1 MPHGFSL
8 YNRAVAKT
16 VDQLIIEAKRAQR
29 PPQLPLWPEL
39 KHAIPTDFVK
49 SALFTARHDRDQ
61 VDVKRRIIASADN
74 IILEYDGRL
83 LTQSHA
89 DVWERLMYR
98 CRVTCSP
105 KISFRARSML
115 IEIAG
120 GDRRR
125 KIGGSQFTQL
135 FSVLEDL
142 AKASITLQHIST
154 GELFIGSLI
163 TLKWRADESYEIS
176 VPEDIVHLFHEDHV
190 LIDWE
195 RRRRIKGRLAQWL
208 QHYFAASTEPVKV
221 SAIRRL
227 SDSQTKDSY
236 RFRQAVKLALDEL
249 CRVGVLTR
257 WAVHFGYVLVST
269 DPSGVLP
276 ALPFDARGTL
286 AGG

>member
-1 MPHGFSL
+1 VP
-8 YNRAVAKT
+8 KT

-39 KHAIPTDFVK
+39 KHAIPTDFVR

-61 VDVKRRIIASADN
+61 IDVKRQIIASADD

-83 LTQSHA
+83 LTQRHA

-105 KISFRARSML
+105 RISFRARSML

-125 KIGGSQFTQL
+125 KIGGSQFEQL
-135 FSVLEDL
+135 YGVLEDL
-142 AKASITLQHIST
+142 AKASITLQYIST

-163 TLKWRADESYEIS
+163 TLKWRADESYEIT
-176 VPEDIVHLFHEDHV
+176 VPEDIVHLFHEKHV
-190 LIDWE
+190 LINWE
-195 RRRRIKGRLAQWL
+195 QRRLIHGRLAQWL
-208 QHYFAASTEPVKV
+208 QHYFAASLEPVKV
-221 SAIRRL
+221 STIRRL

-249 CRVGVLTR
+249 CRVGVISR
-257 WAVHFGYVLVST
+257 WDVQLGYVLVST
-269 DPSGVLP
+269 DPSGALP
-276 ALPFDARGTL
+276 AIPVDVRGTL
-286 AGG
+286 APG